1 MPSSWQN
8 QLDRSV
14 AGSVTSLRTSPP
26 AKSFATKGLSSRHHH
41 RRVPDQSPRPSAP
54 GR

>member
-8 QLDRSV
+8 QLDHAIAS
-14 AGSVTSLRTSPP
+14 SVTSQRTSPP
-26 AKSFATKGLSSRHHH
+26 AKSFATKGLSSRHHY